1 MAEETQRLQRSRWA
15 IAIVVVALTLA
26 LLVRSW
32 TSSPANVPA
41 ANPSLPAPA
50 AHDAAAAAAGAD
62 EAPRVRP
69 EAAISAPRTIT
80 LIASF
85 AGAMP
90 PPTVLEATCRV
101 RPGDRETTPSITGD
115 RVAVQLPTAD
125 WTQLDVSLSGSN
137 FMPSRQLVLPA
148 DVDAE
153 GLVRVV
159 VKPRS
164 TLTLRAVD
172 AAGTGVANLRLIL
185 APNRSGAAREPVAD
199 LEVTTDALGTATL
212 SSIAAGT
219 YTVQCVGGDQRVL
232 TPASFTVAPGL
243 GEVRITVVPA
253 VSWDMTGRVVT
264 KVGGQ
269 PVPDAT
275 IKVFGE
281 AAASTDEHGRFR
293 VPGGFRRD
301 ATAHS
306 LTLAVTPPA
315 SLPLTPAHACGPY
328 AWGDTDVE
336 IALLPGRHVLRIGDE
351 NGTPV
356 ETDCSFKLAQRGL
369 TQATDWAPLQ
379 PAEPGRFVLPWS
391 PDWEG
396 MVWLRCGDDVA
407 SAQRHARLHA
417 LPTEIEPEAVVH
429 RWIVR
434 AEAPL
439 RVEVVDEVG
448 RPIANAAVQALHQL
462 SAGAPAGATIDPNY
476 DPTTANPFVA
486 NAAALLGEAVT
497 GSDGTCMLRVA
508 AGDGTWIRV
517 RHPHCSDTAV
527 RLLTTIASVRIV
539 MEATGS
545 IRATLRDHPGM
556 RLQLIGKHDSRRR
569 YPKVMV
575 KDHKFTVDKVPVGPC
590 IVAMAVPSDRAQ
602 PWVVLGDVEVV
613 AGQTA
618 EVELSAAGWRL
629 LPTSFAGD
637 FEPGDEV
644 AFHDCAT
651 NLVVATLPVSD
662 RGEIRATLTPSR
674 YRLLRTRRDVE
685 QGGAKD
691 AVWSQQELRVNS
703 DQTRHAV
710 TFPAE
715 RVRWRLLRN
724 GAAIGSA
731 WVRIAGTEQVVRT
744 DRDGW
749 LVAWPND
756 RAFEVAAV
764 QHGNSAWRPTGVR
777 WQLRPEAAGQDVES
791 FGP

>member
-1 MAEETQRLQRSRWA
+1 METRQVVLPSDIDLDGVVRIRLHPRS
-15 IAIVVVALTLA
+15 AL
-26 LLVRSW
+26 
-32 TSSPANVPA
+32 
-41 ANPSLPAPA
+41 SL
-50 AHDAAAAAAGAD
+50 
-62 EAPRVRP
+62 R
-69 EAAISAPRTIT
+69 AISED
-80 LIASF
+80 
-85 AGAMP
+85 GA
-90 PPTVLEATCRV
+90 E
-101 RPGDRETTPSITGD
+101 
-115 RVAVQLPTAD
+115 VAYIRL
-125 WTQLDVSLSGSN
+125 SLS
-137 FMPSRQLVLPA
+137 P
-148 DVDAE
+148 D
-153 GLVRVV
+153 
-159 VKPRS
+159 
-164 TLTLRAVD
+164 
-172 AAGTGVANLRLIL
+172 
-185 APNRSGAAREPVAD
+185 RSGRPREPVAN
-199 LEVTTDALGTATL
+199 LGVTTDALGAATVTP
-212 SSIAAGT
+212 IAAGT
-219 YTVQCVGGDQRVL
+219 YTVQCVGGDYRIL
-232 TPASFTVAPGL
+232 NPPSFNVAPGL
-243 GEVRITVVPA
+243 NEVVITVAAAKPWEV
-253 VSWDMTGRVVT
+253 TGRVVT
-264 KVGGQ
+264 KIGGHA
-269 PVPDAT
+269 VAGAA

-281 AAASTDEHGRFR
+281 VATTTDELGRFR

-301 ATAHS
+301 ETANN

-315 SLPLTPAHACGPY
+315 SLPLTPAHGCGPF
-328 AWGDTDVE
+328 AWGDTNVE
-336 IALLPGRHVLRIGDE
+336 IELLPGQHILRIADE
-351 NGTPV
+351 NGLSVDT
-356 ETDCSFKLAQRGL
+356 TCSFKMAQRGL
-369 TQATDWAPLQ
+369 TSTTDWAPLQ
-379 PAEPGRFVLPWS
+379 RSSPGRFALPWS

-396 MVWLRCGDDVA
+396 FVWLRCGNEVA
-407 SAQRHARLHA
+407 TTQRHAVVHSLA
-417 LPTEIEPEAVVH
+417 TEIEPEAVVH
-429 RWIVR
+429 HWIVR
-434 AEAPL
+434 AEAPV
-439 RVEVVDEVG
+439 RIEVVDEAG
-448 RPIANAAVQALHQL
+448 RPIAEAAVQALHQL
-462 SAGAPAGATIDPNY
+462 GAGAPAGATIDPNY

-497 GSDGTCMLRVA
+497 GADGTCMLRVA

-527 RLLTTIASVRIV
+527 RFMATTASVRIV

-569 YPKVMV
+569 YPKVTV
-575 KDHKFTVDKVPVGPC
+575 KDHKFTVDKVPFGPC

-602 PWVVLGDVEVV
+602 PWVVLGEVEVV
-613 AGQTA
+613 AGQTT

-644 AFHDCAT
+644 ALHDCAT

-691 AVWSQQELRVNS
+691 AVWAQQELRVNS

-724 GAAIGSA
+724 GAAMGSA

-764 QHGNSAWRPTGVR
+764 RHGNSAWRPTGVH
-777 WQLRPEAAGQDVES
+777 WLLRPESAGQDVES
-791 FGP
+791 LGP

>member
-1 MAEETQRLQRSRWA
+1 VE
-15 IAIVVVALTLA
+15 
-26 LLVRSW
+26 
-32 TSSPANVPA
+32 
-41 ANPSLPAPA
+41 
-50 AHDAAAAAAGAD
+50 
-62 EAPRVRP
+62 
-69 EAAISAPRTIT
+69 
-80 LIASF
+80 
-85 AGAMP
+85 
-90 PPTVLEATCRV
+90 
-101 RPGDRETTPSITGD
+101 
-115 RVAVQLPTAD
+115 
-125 WTQLDVSLSGSN
+125 LSGSN
-137 FMPSRQLVLPA
+137 FTETRQLILPS
-148 DVDAE
+148 DVGSD
-153 GLVRVV
+153 GTVRVR

-164 TLTLRAVD
+164 TLSLSAVD
-172 AAGTGVANLRLIL
+172 PRGTGVGNLRLIL
-185 APNRSGAAREPVAD
+185 APDRSGVAREPVANV
-199 LEVTTDALGTATL
+199 EVTTDALGTATL
-212 SSIAAGT
+212 SPIAAGT
-219 YTVQCVGGDQRVL
+219 YAVQCAGGEHRVL
-232 TPASFTVAPGL
+232 APASFVVAPGL
-243 GEVRITVVPA
+243 YEVRITVVPA
-253 VSWDMTGRVVT
+253 ASWDVTGRVVT
-264 KVGGQ
+264 RVGAHA
-269 PVPDAT
+269 VPGAT

-281 AAASTDEHGRFR
+281 VAASTDEHGRFR

-306 LTLAVTPPA
+306 LKLAVTPPE
-315 SLPLTPAHACGPY
+315 SMPLTAAPSCGPF

-336 IALLPGRHVLRIGDE
+336 IALLPGRHVLRIEGE
-351 NGTPV
+351 FGAPV
-356 ETDCSFKLAQRGL
+356 ETACSFKLAQRGL

-379 PAEPGRFVLPWS
+379 PAEHGRFVLPWS

-407 SAQRHARLHA
+407 SAQRHARLQA

-429 RWIVR
+429 RWILR
-434 AEAPL
+434 AEATV
-439 RVEVVDEVG
+439 RIEVVDEVG
-448 RPIANAAVQALHQL
+448 RPIADAAVQALHQL
-462 SAGAPAGATIDPNY
+462 GAGAPVGASIDPNY

-486 NAAALLGEAVT
+486 NTAALLGEAVT
-497 GSDGTCMLRVA
+497 GADGPCMLRVA

-527 RLLTTIASVRIV
+527 RLLTTTASVRIV
-539 MEATGS
+539 LEATGS
-545 IRATLRDHPGM
+545 IRATLRDYPGM

-569 YPKVMV
+569 YPKVTV
-575 KDHKFTVDKVPVGPC
+575 KDHKFTVDKVPVGTC

-602 PWVVLGDVEVV
+602 PWVVLGEVEVV
-613 AGQTA
+613 AGQTT

-651 NLVVATLPVSD
+651 NLVIATLPVSD
-662 RGEIRATLTPSR
+662 RGEIRVNLTPSR
-674 YRLLRTRRDVE
+674 YRLLRTRRDVD

-691 AVWSQQELRVNS
+691 AVWAQQELRVNS

-724 GAAIGSA
+724 GAAMGSA

-756 RAFEVAAV
+756 RAFDVAAV
-764 QHGNSAWRPTGVR
+764 QHANSAWRPTGVR

-791 FGP
+791 VGP